1 MGNLEEINKF
11 QKREN
16 LPRLDQKESENINR
30 PITSNKNET
39 RIKNLSIDKSPEPD
53 GFTDKSYQAL
63 RNELVPIVLKL
74 FQKYYRERNTPTLI
88 LQGHYHPD
96 TKTRQRYAKKQPNI
110 ANKYRCAIPQQNTR
124 NRNPT
129 IH

>member
-88 LQGHYHPD
+88 LRGHYHFFPHGNLWKGEFSV
-96 TKTRQRYAKKQPNI
+96 TLMEQEIEACSTSIQ
-110 ANKYRCAIPQQNTR
+110 
-124 NRNPT
+124 
-129 IH
+129 